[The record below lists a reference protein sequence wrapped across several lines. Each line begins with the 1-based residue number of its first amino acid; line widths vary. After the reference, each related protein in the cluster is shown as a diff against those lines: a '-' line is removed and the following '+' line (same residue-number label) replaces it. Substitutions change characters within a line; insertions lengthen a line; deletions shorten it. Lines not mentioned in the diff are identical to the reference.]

1 MGHGSANIVAPL
13 LTSSAA
19 SFILSLEELLI
30 TPATTLLVLNTAR
43 CEKHLIP
50 SNQVSN
56 PGVLSTSAKLKKQ
69 QENDAKLAKA
79 VVSLTQIS
87 DSNITPRNIRKIVK
101 DSVIMLQDTKQS
113 VAVRAANAI
122 SLLDEVA
129 QDPNM
134 PSFARVTLWSA
145 VSELESI
152 REQ

>member
-1 MGHGSANIVAPL
+1 M
-13 LTSSAA
+13 
-19 SFILSLEELLI
+19 
-30 TPATTLLVLNTAR
+30 
-43 CEKHLIP
+43 
-50 SNQVSN
+50 
-56 PGVLSTSAKLKKQ
+56 STKLKKQ

-79 VVSLTQIS
+79 VLSLQQIS

-101 DSVIMLQDTKQS
+101 DSVMMLQDTKVS
-113 VAVRAANAI
+113 VPIRAANAI